1 MEHNNKYS
9 LKDIIQIIVWIIIC
23 HCLGDYFFQTEY
35 LAINKGKDN
44 YCLFVHCVNYCVPF
58 ILVFG
63 LSLKILFIFIVHIIE
78 DAGKARYNITSVYT
92 DQIIHYCAAFVFL
105 YKYWENYGFLNLM
118 MEKQK
123 EKLLDDEKK
132 FIKIDGK
139 K

>member
-1 MEHNNKYS
+1 
-9 LKDIIQIIVWIIIC
+9 
-23 HCLGDYFFQTEY
+23 
-35 LAINKGKDN
+35 
-44 YCLFVHCVNYCVPF
+44 
-58 ILVFG
+58 
-63 LSLKILFIFIVHIIE
+63 
-78 DAGKARYNITSVYT
+78 
-92 DQIIHYCAAFVFL
+92 VFL